1 MSERKKELMMKRALE
16 VARIILDTHA
26 TVRQVAK
33 IVGVSK
39 STVHKDINERLSR
52 YCIEGAEGFSEEL
65 VVGVLNVIAENKAV
79 RHIRGG
85 EATKKKYASLKK
97 K

>member
-1 MSERKKELMMKRALE
+1 MDELNSRAINMAEIMVRDKL
-16 VARIILDTHA
+16 

-39 STVHKDINERLSR
+39 STVHKDLKERLKSVN
-52 YCIEGAEGFSEEL
+52 YLLYEE
-65 VVGVLNVIAENKAV
+65 VVELLDYNKKI

-85 EATKKKYASLKK
+85 ESTKLKYENFRHQA
-97 K
+97 

>member
-1 MSERKKELMMKRALE
+1 MVIIVDELNYRAVNMAEIMIKDKL
-16 VARIILDTHA
+16 

-39 STVHKDINERLSR
+39 STVHKDLKERLKFVN
-52 YCIEGAEGFSEEL
+52 YMLYEQVNEL
-65 VVGVLNVIAENKAV
+65 LEYNKNI

-85 EATKKKYASLKK
+85 ESTKLKYENFRHQV
-97 K
+97 